1 MRKILLMSDDVTL
14 ITQLQQLPGY
24 SFYIARDD
32 DELRQMLQ
40 YLASELDYV
49 RLILLDIT
57 ADVDDVYAIF
67 EYLLAFEVNI
77 AVITADAEDAVEY
90 IRYGAVDYIV
100 KPSPVELLRT
110 RIESALRFT
119 PTRFVDFMRFVSHE
133 LKNPLMPVKGYSSA
147 LATGM
152 AGELNEEQTEFAEI
166 VFENAVRLDQM
177 INGFREMAMLDAGT
191 LEIHL
196 EETALTDVLSPVL
209 MQFEAAIASK
219 HQTLTLKMPDNLP
232 FLFSHRG
239 YLARVLTILLHNAH
253 TYTPVGG
260 AICLSVTERPHNLI
274 EIVVQDTGFGIPNDE
289 QPHILSSRYFR
300 SRDPRVR
307 DLPGNGI
314 SLYIARHLTDA
325 LDGNLWFEST
335 PELGTAFYVRVPVV
349 G

>member
-1 MRKILLMSDDVTL
+1 VRKILLMSDDVTL

-32 DELRQMLQ
+32 DELRQMRQ

-49 RLILLDIT
+49 RLILVDIT

-77 AVITADAEDAVEY
+77 AVITADAEDAVDY

-152 AGELNEEQTEFAEI
+152 AGELNEEETEFAEI

-191 LEIHL
+191 LDIHP
-196 EETALTDVLSPVL
+196 EETALTDVLSVTE
-209 MQFEAAIASK
+209 QEAVRAD
-219 HQTLTLKMPDNLP
+219 HQWKNHQDRPDRAGCLRG
-232 FLFSHRG
+232 HRG
-239 YLARVLTILLHNAH
+239 
-253 TYTPVGG
+253 G
-260 AICLSVTERPHNLI
+260 
-274 EIVVQDTGFGIPNDE
+274 
-289 QPHILSSRYFR
+289 
-300 SRDPRVR
+300 
-307 DLPGNGI
+307 
-314 SLYIARHLTDA
+314 
-325 LDGNLWFEST
+325 
-335 PELGTAFYVRVPVV
+335 VRVPA
-349 G
+349 GLLPAAGAAHADHRHHHQ